1 MGGDVESHWLGQFIQ
16 DPKYRT
22 FADFD
27 PEKVPD
33 EWNFRRRTLQ
43 VGTQDWS
50 GYIEGQGW
58 EEQQQR
64 DKDEE
69 EAMAPLGIKTVERYD
84 TKVIDAQQKIYI
96 QTKSGKAE

>member
-1 MGGDVESHWLGQFIQ
+1 MEFQVQ
-16 DPKYRT
+16 PKKRT
-22 FADFD
+22 VKPALYHDFFNLVANEMSVILSGSD
-27 PEKVPD
+27 CPSLTRIVLT
-33 EWNFRRRTLQ
+33 RRRTLQ

-69 EAMAPLGIKTVERYD
+69 EAMAELGKLDHNCNVEKRCN
-84 TKVIDAQQKIYI
+84 
-96 QTKSGKAE
+96 